1 MPDPMI
7 DKVTEA
13 LILTSLKLTMETPGE
28 QEEVQKLLVVVNSA
42 ISDVPVHRVVSVL
55 YLMLRALRLG
65 AEQAMERG
73 SDGATPN

>member
-7 DKVTEA
+7 DKVIEA
-13 LILTSLKLTMETPGE
+13 LILTSLKLTMETPRE